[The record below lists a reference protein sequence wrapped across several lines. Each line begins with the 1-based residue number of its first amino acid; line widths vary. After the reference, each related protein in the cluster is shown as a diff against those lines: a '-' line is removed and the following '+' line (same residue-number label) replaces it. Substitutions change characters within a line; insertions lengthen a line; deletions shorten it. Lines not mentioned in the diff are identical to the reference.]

1 MMSYT
6 HDTVPTRFV
15 ETQGTR
21 FGFRRFGGGRSGNG
35 VAPTGE
41 SAAAGRT
48 PVVFTQYFRG
58 NMDNFDPAITDA
70 LAADREVILFDNAGV
85 GASSGPAKDT
95 VDDMAADAAAFIGT
109 LGLAHVDL
117 VGHSMGGEVAQ
128 LVAYRRPELV
138 RRLVLVGTGPRG
150 GKGMAAQRPA
160 TAELFAKIYDQQD
173 EMWLP
178 IMFSSSLE
186 SQSAGRAY
194 LDRIRARPE
203 RDPQVSAETAQAH
216 RRAAGAWGQPVD
228 GSYDYLAEIPMPTLI
243 VNGHDDIVI
252 ATVNSFI
259 LQQHIPRAQLIL
271 YPDSNH
277 GAHFQYP
284 QLFLDHLRLFL
295 DA

>member
-1 MMSYT
+1 MASGKYT

-15 ETQGTR
+15 EAQGIR
-21 FGFRRFGGGRSGNG
+21 FAFRRFGPGRFEG
-35 VAPTGE
+35 AE
-41 SAAAGRT
+41 RT
-48 PVVFTQYFRG
+48 PIVFTQYFRG

-85 GASSGPAKDT
+85 GASTGPAKDT
-95 VDDMAADAAAFIGT
+95 VDDMATDAAAFIDA
-109 LGLAHVDL
+109 LGLDHVDL
-117 VGHSMGGEVAQ
+117 LGHSMGGEVAQ
-128 LVAYRRPELV
+128 LVAHRRPELV
-138 RRLVLVGTGPRG
+138 RRLVLVGTCPRG
-150 GKGMAAQRPA
+150 GEGMAAQRPT
-160 TAELFAKIYDQQD
+160 TAELFAKIYDRQD

-186 SQSAGRAY
+186 SQAAGRAY
-194 LDRIRARPE
+194 LDRIRARAD
-203 RDPQVSAETAQAH
+203 RDPQVSPDTAQAH
-216 RRAAGAWGQPVD
+216 RRAAGAWGQPAE
-228 GSYDYLAEIPMPTLI
+228 GSHDYLAEIPMPTLI

-284 QLFLDHLRLFL
+284 TLFLDHLRLFL
-295 DA
+295 DR